1 MAERRPP
8 GALESSVVRILWDAD
23 RPLSAA
29 EVCRAFPGGGARP
42 ALTTVLT
49 VLQRLETKRRV
60 TRSVSADG
68 TFVFAAR
75 ESESGHVADTM
86 LAALLA
92 TQDRSA
98 VLLRFAGSLDAE
110 DVDVLRRALGEQDDQ
125 GTAE

>member
-1 MAERRPP
+1 
-8 GALESSVVRILWDAD
+8 LESSVVRILWDAD
-23 RPLSAA
+23 HPLSAT
-29 EVCRAFPGGGARP
+29 EVCRAFPGSGPRP

-60 TRSVSADG
+60 TRTVSADG

-75 ESESGHVADTM
+75 ESESGHVAETM

-110 DVDVLRRALGEQDDQ
+110 DVDVLRRALGEQDDP